1 MEESITIAK
10 NKIIKKYNELVEY
23 EKKGIFP
30 EPNFIVEFYTLVY
43 QQTDLGRA
51 KILYNFHSLLTQ
63 RYVDESFRCI
73 RNAQESEFLNIFIKQ
88 INKTN
93 YILYFLYRA
102 FDYVDRNI
110 NNTNLAPIS
119 TQSFR
124 ILKDLFLIH
133 CQDKLSKALTN
144 YFLDN
149 NNLENEENSS
159 KIKKILNLMNVD
171 KFSEQKIIKKNNE
184 IIWENEGNNLIKNGK
199 NMFDEWFNNYVLK
212 EILVFLLY

>member
-1 MEESITIAK
+1 
-10 NKIIKKYNELVEY
+10 
-23 EKKGIFP
+23 
-30 EPNFIVEFYTLVY
+30 
-43 QQTDLGRA
+43 
-51 KILYNFHSLLTQ
+51 LTQ
-63 RYVDESFRCI
+63 RCVDESFRCI
-73 RNAQESEFLNIFIKQ
+73 KNAQESEFLNIFIKQ

-124 ILKDLFLIH
+124 ILKDLFLIP

-159 KIKKILNLMNVD
+159 KIKKIF
-171 KFSEQKIIKKNNE
+171 KFNE
-184 IIWENEGNNLIKNGK
+184 C
-199 NMFDEWFNNYVLK
+199 
-212 EILVFLLY
+212 